1 METIRVILAD
11 DHPIVRKGL
20 KKMVEEMPHITVVDE
35 VGNGF
40 ELIEKVRNNKYDLV
54 ILDISMPGL
63 NGLDTINKLQS
74 FNNAIKILILS
85 VYPEKSFGI
94 RFLKAGAS
102 GYQNK
107 DRNLTSI
114 KSAITTIMNGGKYF
128 SQEILEKFAQ
138 SKENNINKSP
148 HEKLSNREFEIML
161 MLASGDKNLE
171 IAKTLMIS
179 DKTVSTYKTRL
190 LEKMKMKTNADL
202 TKYAYEKNLL

>member
-74 FNNAIKILILS
+74 FNNAIKFLILS
-85 VYPEKSFGI
+85 VYPEESFGL

-107 DRNLTSI
+107 DRDITTI
-114 KSAITTIMNGGKYF
+114 KDAINTIMNGGKYF
-128 SQEILEKFAQ
+128 SKKILEHFVLSNEKDYYT
-138 SKENNINKSP
+138 SP
-148 HEKLSNREFEIML
+148 HESLSNREFEIML

-171 IAKTLMIS
+171 IAKKLMIS
-179 DKTVSTYKTRL
+179 DKTVSTHKTRL
-190 LEKMKMKTNADL
+190 LEKMNMKTNADL
-202 TKYAYEKNLL
+202 TKYAYDKNLL

>member
-1 METIRVILAD
+1 MGAYRIILAD

-20 KKMVEEMPHITVVDE
+20 KKIIEKMPHTTVADE
-35 VGNGF
+35 VGNGY
-40 ELIEKVRNNKYDLV
+40 ELIEKVRNNDYELI

-63 NGLDTINKLQS
+63 SGLETLKKIQS
-74 FNNAIKILILS
+74 FNKTIKFLILS
-85 VYPEKSFGI
+85 VYPEESFGL